1 VNAVVVAVDGGN
13 SKTDLALVRADGA
26 LLSLV
31 RGPLSSPHHL
41 GVDGSIEVLQNLFE
55 QATGE
60 AGLTRA
66 NGPIAAVG
74 QLCMAGVDFP
84 AEERVLQERVAALEW
99 AERTSVANDTY
110 AVLWAGTEHGWGVG
124 VVCGAGIN
132 CVAVA
137 PDGRLVRFPA
147 LGEITGDWGGGSDV
161 GMAALWAAARSEDG
175 RGPKT
180 TLEQSV
186 PAHFG
191 LQSPQEI
198 AQAIHLG
205 TLPRRRVLEL
215 SPLVFA
221 SADSDDVAAGIVHR
235 LVDEIAAL
243 VRASLVRLELT
254 GDRVEVA
261 LGGGVARNLAER
273 HLELLRETLREVG
286 PHIELRPTSA
296 PPVLG
301 AVLCALGELG
311 VNGDVQARV
320 RRELAIAG
328 RSDG

>member
-1 VNAVVVAVDGGN
+1 MRIVVGVDGGN

-41 GVDGSIEVLQNLFE
+41 GVDGSIEVLQSLFE

-60 AGLTRA
+60 AGLTRS

-84 AEERVLQERVAALEW
+84 AEELVLQERVAALEW

-137 PDGRLVRFPA
+137 PDGRRVRFPA

-180 TLEQSV
+180 TLEHSV

-191 LQSPQEI
+191 LQTPQEI
-198 AQAIHLG
+198 AQAMHLG
-205 TLPRRRVLEL
+205 TIPRRRVLEL
-215 SPLVFA
+215 APLVFA
-221 SADSDDVAAGIVHR
+221 AAGSDDVAARIVHR

-254 GDRVEVA
+254 EEPVDVA

-286 PHIELRPTSA
+286 PNIQLRLTSA

-301 AVLCALGELG
+301 AALCALGELG
-311 VNGDVQARV
+311 VNGDARARV
-320 RRELAIAG
+320 RSELATAG
-328 RSDG
+328 RHDG